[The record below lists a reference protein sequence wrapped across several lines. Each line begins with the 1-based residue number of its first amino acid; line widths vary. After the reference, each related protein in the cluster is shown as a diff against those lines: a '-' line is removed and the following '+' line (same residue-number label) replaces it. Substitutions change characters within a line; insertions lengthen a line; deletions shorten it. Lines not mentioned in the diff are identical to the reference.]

1 MSPQQRFT
9 LLDGSV
15 DDVRQELAEKTGM
28 LRLGSN
34 IGEIYIAS
42 IGKADEAHPPAVLL
56 RHNDILPLQT
66 LGPLGSG
73 TRSRDPSRSL
83 LLRVETVAVPHGVE
97 HDVGKQIGIGG
108 SCPAE
113 LTGRKHSGCS
123 VCRSW
128 CEIGGLGRCL
138 QWVESEHAWY
148 VSDRARE
155 VADAGELMLV
165 ALVVGALL
173 ASLVGLLAHLVGY
186 DCDRSFYAVVLTVIS
201 ALYPLFAVMDGARNL
216 VPEVVFFALFAAM
229 GASGFRTSLW
239 VVAVGLLLHGLFDF
253 VRHAHLPAHG
263 APAWWPAFCGAYD
276 VVAAAGL
283 AFLLVAKR
291 GPATS
296 ARHQHSV

>member
-1 MSPQQRFT
+1 
-9 LLDGSV
+9 
-15 DDVRQELAEKTGM
+15 
-28 LRLGSN
+28 
-34 IGEIYIAS
+34 
-42 IGKADEAHPPAVLL
+42 
-56 RHNDILPLQT
+56 
-66 LGPLGSG
+66 
-73 TRSRDPSRSL
+73 
-83 LLRVETVAVPHGVE
+83 
-97 HDVGKQIGIGG
+97 
-108 SCPAE
+108 

-128 CEIGGLGRCL
+128 CEIGGLGRCS
-138 QWVESEHAWY
+138 QWVGSEHAWY

-155 VADAGELMLV
+155 VADAGELILV

-186 DCDRSFYAVVLTVIS
+186 DRDRSFYAVVLTVIS

-253 VRHAHLPAHG
+253 VRHAHLPAHV

-283 AFLLVAKR
+283 AFLLLRSVVRPRARGTNIVSDVRSGSDSALRPECPGLVGSGSTAFGCAAAKSGRRLIAGLASALLQR
-291 GPATS
+291 GDVCRGMVVFAVGMSRRIMGLRGTVLPMFVTHALGRSPWCNVRCGMDQPTS
-296 ARHQHSV
+296 RQGRLVTP